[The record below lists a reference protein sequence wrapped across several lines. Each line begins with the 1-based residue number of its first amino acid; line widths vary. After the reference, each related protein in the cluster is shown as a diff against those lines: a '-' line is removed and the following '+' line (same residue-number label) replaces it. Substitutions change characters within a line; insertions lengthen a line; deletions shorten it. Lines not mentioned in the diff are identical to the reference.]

1 MPYELKDAKITHIS
15 LVDKGANGVPFAII
29 KEEGAETVQKS
40 IVIAKADK
48 PKQIVYGVVY
58 QPDVVDAHGD
68 KMSAEEIEKAAH
80 GFMESKNTYNIDKQH
95 DLEADEGYVVE
106 SYIAPCD
113 MQLGD
118 QTIKKGSWVAGVKV
132 TNDETWAAIE
142 KGEITGFSMWGV
154 GKRVKVEEA
163 SSTAES
169 ETVEK
174 GLLHSIIKAIQGGF
188 NTISKGVVRE
198 RFEQSRK
205 TTSFWDAW
213 YAFESTVRRYNWQM
227 DRYEF
232 ETDETTIREA
242 IEDLKSILQEVLTS
256 DNIMKSLGEPPADIA
271 KAGRKISAARLEK
284 LKNAQA
290 ALSEILSEVEDKE
303 DNDMNAEAIQKALEP
318 LVKQVE
324 TLVVDVAELKKGAV
338 PAEEQPASS
347 DEIAKALEPITKQL
361 EALGK
366 DVQLIKSARGLSAQ
380 PNEEGQQIQKEAGL
394 FAGKL

>member
-29 KEEGAETVQKS
+29 KEEGGEPVQKS

-68 KMSAEEIEKAAH
+68 MMTAEEIEKAAH
-80 GFMESKNTYNIDKQH
+80 GFMQAKSIYNIDKQH
-95 DLEADEGYVVE
+95 DLEADEGFVVE

-132 TNDETWAAIE
+132 TNEDTWSAIE
-142 KGEITGFSMWGV
+142 KGEITGFSMWGI
-154 GKRVKVEEA
+154 GKRVKLDEA
-163 SSTAES
+163 SSATES
-169 ETVEK
+169 DAVEK
-174 GLLHSIIKAIQGGF
+174 GLLRSIAKALADLTGIR
-188 NTISKGVVRE
+188 KGAVKD

-205 TTSFWDAW
+205 EAGFWEAW
-213 YAFESTVRRYNWQM
+213 YAFERVVRRYNWQT

-232 ETDETTIREA
+232 ETDAAVIREA
-242 IEDLKSILQEVLTS
+242 IEDLASILQELLTS
-256 DNIMKSLGEPPADIA
+256 DNIMKSIGEPPAEIE
-271 KAGRKISAARLEK
+271 KAGKKISAARLEK

-303 DNDMNAEAIQKALEP
+303 DNDMKAEDIQKALEP
-318 LVKQVE
+318 LVEQVK
-324 TLVVDVAELKKGAV
+324 TLTGEVAELKKGAGQ
-338 PAEEQPASS
+338 AEETPAAA
-347 DEIAKALEPITKQL
+347 DDITKALEPITKQL
-361 EALGK
+361 EALNK
-366 DVQLIKSARGLSAQ
+366 DVQLIKSARGISAQ
-380 PNEEGQQIQKEAGL
+380 PPEDPDQIQKEAGL